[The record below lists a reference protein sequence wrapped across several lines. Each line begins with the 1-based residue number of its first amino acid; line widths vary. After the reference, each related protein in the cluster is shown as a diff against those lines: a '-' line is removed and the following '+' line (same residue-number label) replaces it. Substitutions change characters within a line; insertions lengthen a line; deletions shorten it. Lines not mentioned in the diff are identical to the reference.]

1 MCALWTKPASIPA
14 AEHIPDA
21 EPLTPAQARVRNPGR
36 RFAQIVKLR
45 PEYYN
50 KYKEVHAAVWPEVLK
65 QIKNCN
71 IRECTYYHFRISA
84 HTQHTPSGT
93 SGTSGNTTPLGVAV

>member
-14 AEHIPDA
+14 AEHVPDA

-36 RFAQIVKLR
+36 RFAQIVKLK

-71 IRECTYYHFRISA
+71 IRECTFLSFTPSSNSVHSNPGLPGYVLPHT
-84 HTQHTPSGT
+84 HTQ
-93 SGTSGNTTPLGVAV
+93 